1 MAQAKRVHSGCE
13 VDYTPTSDVAAGDVV
28 VQGSMVGVANRDITA
43 NELGALTVD
52 GVFDFTKGSDTI
64 TAGAKVYWDDTNNV
78 ATTTSTSN
86 TYIGMAVAAAA
97 SGDATVRVKMV
108 NA

>member
-1 MAQAKRVHSGCE
+1 MAQAKRVHNGCE
-13 VDYTPTSDVAAGDVV
+13 VDYTPSSNVTAGDVV
-28 VQGSMVGVANRDITA
+28 VQGSMVGVANRDIAA
-43 NELGALTVD
+43 NELGALAVD
-52 GVFDFTKGSDTI
+52 GVFDFAKGSDTI
-64 TAGAKVYWDDTNNV
+64 TAGAKVYWNDSSNV

-97 SGDATVRVKMV
+97 TGDSTVRVKMV